1 MKVLILGS
9 MGQVGSEIEDSLKL
23 KFSTSKVNIIKL
35 TRKDLDLMHFEE
47 LKAAVYDLAPNVLIN
62 AAAYTN
68 VDSAE
73 KENIYAN
80 KLNGALPS
88 HLGLICSELNIILIH
103 FSTDYVFNGSLDR
116 PYNESDV
123 VEPLGTYGMS
133 KLDGEEGIRKYC
145 DRHIILRTAWVFGNN
160 GNNFVKKMIEIGKNK
175 TDIRVI
181 SDQIGSPT
189 SAKSIAKTVSEI
201 LFKMKDADKN
211 DKRWGT
217 YHYSGVPYLSWAE
230 FAEEIFIQAFNK
242 GLLVNM
248 VTVHRINSS
257 EFPTTTKRPKNS
269 RLDCNKIELNFGVS
283 PDNWKKSLEMLINSW
298 SIKDV

>member
-23 KFSTSKVNIIKL
+23 KFSTSKINIIKL
-35 TRKDLDLMHFEE
+35 NRKDLDLMHFEE
-47 LKAAVYDLAPNVLIN
+47 LKAALYDLAPNVLIN

-68 VDSAE
+68 VNSAE

-88 HLGLICSELNIILIH
+88 LLGLICSELNIILIH
-103 FSTDYVFNGSLDR
+103 FSTDYVFNGSLAR

-217 YHYSGVPYLSWAE
+217 YHYSGIPYISWAE
-230 FAEEIFIQAFNK
+230 FAEEIFIVLSCSK
-242 GLLVNM
+242 M
-248 VTVHRINSS
+248 
-257 EFPTTTKRPKNS
+257 
-269 RLDCNKIELNFGVS
+269 
-283 PDNWKKSLEMLINSW
+283 
-298 SIKDV
+298 

>member
-9 MGQVGSEIEDSLKL
+9 MGQVGSEIENSLKL
-23 KFSTSKVNIIKL
+23 KFSTSKINIIKL

-88 HLGLICSELNIILIH
+88 LLGLICSKLNIILIH
-103 FSTDYVFNGSLDR
+103 FSTDYVFNGSLGR

-217 YHYSGVPYLSWAE
+217 YHYSGIPYISWAE

-242 GLLVNM
+242 GLLVDM

-257 EFPTTTKRPKNS
+257 EFSTTTERPKNS
-269 RLDCNKIELNFGVS
+269 RLDCNKIELNFGIS